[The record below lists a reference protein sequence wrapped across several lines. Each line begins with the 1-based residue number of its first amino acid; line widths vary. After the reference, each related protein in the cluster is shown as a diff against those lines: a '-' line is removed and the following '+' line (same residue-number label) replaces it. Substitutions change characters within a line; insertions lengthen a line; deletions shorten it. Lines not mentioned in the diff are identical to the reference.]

1 MPIVKGSIGL
11 MLLLPRLHMNYID
24 VCQQILARAAEALD
38 GEEALAKYLRRD
50 LADVQAWLQGTR
62 KAPMSVYFEACLLL
76 LPRRGE

>member
-1 MPIVKGSIGL
+1 MGP

-24 VCQQILARAAEALD
+24 VCQQILAQAAEALD

-76 LPRRGE
+76 LARRGK